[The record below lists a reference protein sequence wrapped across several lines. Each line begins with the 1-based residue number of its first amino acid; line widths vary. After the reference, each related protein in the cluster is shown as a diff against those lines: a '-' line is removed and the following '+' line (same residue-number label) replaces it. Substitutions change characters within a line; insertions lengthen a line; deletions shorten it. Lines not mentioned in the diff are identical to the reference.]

1 MRWLPGILF
10 IIVALSACKKPA
22 EVTNLNN
29 NKIAVIGHAGNGVP
43 GLNNNLPPDSWEGAL
58 EALETYNA
66 DGIELDI
73 KMSTDSILFM
83 FHDQELNELS
93 TCTGCT
99 FDYQSEDLVNCTFKP
114 INSATEPTRY
124 ITPLEKVLQRY
135 QSSSIKPIIFLDLH
149 ADLGCD
155 ISDSRKQWYYTTI
168 LYAINTLLNK
178 YSAYDHVLVQ
188 ANSLE
193 WMLESRN
200 LFPDVKVFLDT
211 DISDDDIEVAADNG
225 FYGIASKNDN
235 ISAEEIALAHDKG
248 LRVQVYGTG
257 GYSFTDAIEKSP
269 DYILSDNI
277 PLLQN
282 ILNY

>member
-1 MRWLPGILF
+1 MLASAAF
-10 IIVALSACKKPA
+10 SACKKPG
-22 EVTNLNN
+22 EVANLNN

-43 GLNNNLPPDSWEGAL
+43 GLNNNLPVDSWEGAL
-58 EALETYNA
+58 QALETYNA

-73 KMSTDSILFM
+73 KLSADSVLFM

-93 TCTGCT
+93 TCTGCI
-99 FDYQSEDLVNCTFKP
+99 FDYQSEDLSGCSFKP

-124 ITPLEKVLQRY
+124 ITQVEKVLQRY
-135 QSSSIKPIIFLDLH
+135 QSSTVKPIIFFDLH

-155 ISDSRKQWYYTTI
+155 ISDSRKKWYYTTI
-168 LYAINTLLNK
+168 LYAINNLLSK
-178 YSAYDHVLVQ
+178 YSAYDRVLVQ

-193 WMLESRN
+193 WMIQARN
-200 LFPDVKVFLDT
+200 LFPDVKVFLDD
-211 DISDDDIEVAADNG
+211 DISNEDIEIAAQNG

-235 ISAEEIALAHDKG
+235 ISAEEIALAHAKG

-257 GYSFTDAIEKSP
+257 GYSFTDAIAKSP